1 MLVGMTELLNVENIP
16 DQAGLHRAWELTFG
30 QVSLTSLDPHHDCC
44 TDVQG
49 SPGTQLMLCSDF
61 WQVDYP
67 VEVRRAVLDQSRYP
81 FQPSGLLDVLRALA
95 VPDINDM
102 VAESLF
108 GLDPTHHA
116 CDYFNSFSNATFV
129 TPSSAYTLI
138 GVDHTGRKM
147 VRSSQT
153 ISLPGGLD
161 IPRGTTGI
169 RLTGD
174 DLPPV
179 ITWNVTMPGWKLLV
193 ETMRAASGLPPT
205 PTPPTSEGTI
215 QLSVADLYSGTQ
227 PPSSTEVLS
236 SGFLFLA
243 AALRPSSSLTIELL
257 RVLASA
263 EYTVHPLVEI
273 ALSVLSSF
281 DPSYDPSLAVHAL
294 KLLSNLVVAPETNAW
309 QALKTSAFFGGY
321 GRKRSPA
328 ANLLQASQKGEH
340 SMTIAFLQ
348 LVASLVETSSSYS
361 EGDVVLPSAL
371 HLVFTDIWS
380 LFPGWRYE
388 HIGTK
393 FEIASLVFE
402 IYLTILRHPLSR
414 RTDNLTSTAQSVI
427 NLFISEASPL
437 TYRPIVDIV
446 TQAPSTLRGM
456 VARHRESEAR
466 WIVESAD
473 KALMMLQSLFRI
485 ASSLQI
491 ATTSLPYGI
500 MGVTVVSPFTQKTQ
514 LLDYLLD
521 LTNLPSTQPMTTLLS
536 LQTVRCYLESV
547 AHDPKRPSIAG
558 LLRDPSQS
566 YQRLAKLAVQ
576 SESPEIQAAT
586 WYLLSTVLV
595 TQTGSATAV
604 VECEDG
610 GEATGVLKSAIEHIL
625 TKRVSFI
632 EAPHVMAAVLSFVQ
646 AVLDSASLALPISI
660 LRKHADLWEAVYE
673 ISHRLVPS
681 PPTFQLSMHADD
693 FAARIWQYAYSI
705 QAKANATTLL
715 ATELGLSVD
724 DEGPETKAQS
734 VVLSLF
740 RNASNLTEAAALASH
755 SSCDPLLHEE
765 QLHNL
770 EECGL
775 SLKGLK
781 TTALPAERE
790 YGSTYLYGEYLDW
803 INNRG

>member
-30 QVSLTSLDPHHDCC
+30 QVSQARLDQYRRADL
-44 TDVQG
+44 QG

-67 VEVRRAVLDQSRYP
+67 VEIRRAVLDQSRYP

-138 GVDHTGRKM
+138 GVDQTGRKM
-147 VRSSQT
+147 VRSTQP

-193 ETMRAASGLPPT
+193 ESMRAASGLPPS
-205 PTPPTSEGTI
+205 PTAAPTEGNI

-227 PPSSTEVLS
+227 PPSSTDVLS

-257 RVLASA
+257 RVLAPA

-273 ALSVLSSF
+273 ALSVLNSF
-281 DPSYDPSLAVHAL
+281 DSSYDPSLAVHAL

-328 ANLLQASQKGEH
+328 ANLLQASQKGDH
-340 SMTIAFLQ
+340 SIAIAFLR
-348 LVASLVETSSSYS
+348 LVVSLVETSSSYP
-361 EGDVVLPSAL
+361 EEDLVLPSAL
-371 HLVFTDIWS
+371 HIVFTDIWS

-414 RTDNLTSTAQSVI
+414 RSDNITSTAQSVI
-427 NLFISEASPL
+427 NLFVSEASPL
-437 TYRPIVDIV
+437 TYRPIVDII

-456 VARHRESEAR
+456 VARHREGEAR

-473 KALMMLQSLFRI
+473 KALVLLQSLFRV

-491 ATTSLPYGI
+491 PTTSLPYAI
-500 MGVTVVSPFTQKTQ
+500 MGVTVVSPLSQKTQ

-536 LQTVRCYLESV
+536 LQTVRSYLESI
-547 AHDPKRPSIAG
+547 AHDPKRPSVAG

-566 YQRLAKLAVQ
+566 FQRLSKLAAE
-576 SESPEIQAAT
+576 SESLETQAAA
-586 WYLLSTVLV
+586 WQLLSTVLV

-604 VECEDG
+604 VKCEDG
-610 GEATGVLKSAIEHIL
+610 GEATGVLKSAIDYIL
-625 TKRVSFI
+625 TKQASFI
-632 EAPHVMAAVLSFVQ
+632 EAPHVMAAALSFVQ
-646 AVLDSASLALPISI
+646 AVLDCPSLSLPISI
-660 LRKHADLWEAVYE
+660 LRKQPNLWEAVYE

-715 ATELGLSVD
+715 ATELGLSVE

-740 RNASNLTEAAALASH
+740 RNAANLTEAAALASH

-770 EECGL
+770 QECGL

-781 TTALPAERE
+781 TIVLPAERE
-790 YGSTYLYGEYLDW
+790 YGSTYLYGE
-803 INNRG
+803 

>member
-1 MLVGMTELLNVENIP
+1 
-16 DQAGLHRAWELTFG
+16 
-30 QVSLTSLDPHHDCC
+30 
-44 TDVQG
+44 
-49 SPGTQLMLCSDF
+49 MLCSDF

-138 GVDHTGRKM
+138 GVDQTGRKM
-147 VRSSQT
+147 VRSTQP

-193 ETMRAASGLPPT
+193 GTMRAASGLPPT
-205 PTPPTSEGTI
+205 PTPTAAEGTI
-215 QLSVADLYSGTQ
+215 QLSVADLYNGTQ
-227 PPSSTEVLS
+227 PPSSTDVLS

-257 RVLASA
+257 RVLAPA
-263 EYTVHPLVEI
+263 EYNVHPLVEI
-273 ALSVLSSF
+273 ALSVLNSF

-328 ANLLQASQKGEH
+328 ANLLQASQKGDH
-340 SMTIAFLQ
+340 AITIAFLR
-348 LVASLVETSSSYS
+348 LVVSLVETSSSYS
-361 EGDVVLPSAL
+361 EEDLVLPSAL

-388 HIGTK
+388 YIGIK

-414 RTDNLTSTAQSVI
+414 RSDSMTSTAQSVI

-437 TYRPIVDIV
+437 TYLPIVDII

-456 VARHRESEAR
+456 VARHREDEAR

-473 KALMMLQSLFRI
+473 KALMMLQSLFRV
-485 ASSLQI
+485 ASSLQVP
-491 ATTSLPYGI
+491 TTSLPYGI
-500 MGVTVVSPFTQKTQ
+500 MGVTVVSPLSQKTQ

-536 LQTVRCYLESV
+536 LQTVRSYLESV
-547 AHDPKRPSIAG
+547 AHDPKRPSVAG

-566 YQRLAKLAVQ
+566 FQRLAKLGAE
-576 SESPEIQAAT
+576 SESLETQAAA
-586 WYLLSTVLV
+586 WQLLSTVLV

-604 VECEDG
+604 VTCEDG
-610 GEATGVLKSAIEHIL
+610 GEATGVLKSAIDYIL
-625 TKRVSFI
+625 TKRASFI

-646 AVLDSASLALPISI
+646 AVLDSPSLSLPISI
-660 LRKHADLWEAVYE
+660 LRKHPNLWEAVYE

-770 EECGL
+770 HECGL

-781 TTALPAERE
+781 TIVLPAERE
-790 YGSTYLYGEYLDW
+790 YGSTYLYGEWFDLVGDC
-803 INNRG
+803 G